1 MLAIILV
8 TIQLFVA
15 IVLQA
20 KPLPLNESFANFDTD
35 QDSFKSDSWAKF
47 DQSFDEIEINKA
59 VTPAT
64 TTTTITATTTTT
76 TTTAATTRSVVTS
89 TYCPWPPCY
98 KNPWDV
104 DYNKIPILNDTVV
117 AETTLKS
124 SGTESSAES
133 KNAEIIVVDSE
144 EEARLKIQAEDCGK
158 TAIIVKENTS
168 SALIIMGIFFCVV
181 VIGLFYYLPKWS
193 PGARKNE
200 RQPWNDHDDHI
211 NRNSRNFLPSGN
223 SNIYEQ
229 VKQDVDCDELP
240 RALQNSDKNAF

>member
-35 QDSFKSDSWAKF
+35 QDSLSDSWAKF
-47 DQSFDEIEINKA
+47 DQSFEINKA

-64 TTTTITATTTTT
+64 TTTTTTTT
-76 TTTAATTRSVVTS
+76 ATTRSVVTS